1 MATASRARC
10 TGVPTAS
17 GCGRGVSAV
26 AMMAAA
32 ERTARGRG
40 VEDTEMAGGSEA
52 SHAHGVEREEAGEVH
67 GR

>member
-1 MATASRARC
+1 M
-10 TGVPTAS
+10 
-17 GCGRGVSAV
+17 

-40 VEDTEMAGGSEA
+40 VEDTEMAGGSEE